1 MLFRNVLM
9 LALNEDT
16 QFLEFKMAAGVH
28 QDPELSGPLQSMED
42 PTDAEMVREDL
53 GLMTSTG
60 YQVYIPSILLTNL
73 P

>member
-28 QDPELSGPLQSMED
+28 RDPELTGHLQSTDD
-42 PTDAEMVREDL
+42 PIDAEMVREDH
-53 GLMTSTG
+53 GRMTSTG
-60 YQVYIPSILLTNL
+60 YQVYIPSILLTNFR
-73 P
+73 